1 MKRYI
6 KSAFVITLLV
16 LAAYSCKLGIDPSE
30 DAQNKEGTVIITGV
44 VVDSTS
50 GNPVAGATVRFT
62 FGSEELATTTNEDGK
77 FNTDIFI
84 TGNADVRIEIT
95 KSNYKRLLIDDYL
108 TAGQSIDLGVIN
120 LERSENAIDASG
132 DAAVIVLSAIS
143 NGSIGILESG
153 SPVTSVLTFLVQD
166 SVGTAIDLQ
175 HKATVNF
182 SIVGGPGGGEY
193 ISPVSGVT
201 NAFGIVSTTLTSGLS
216 AGAVQVSAMIES
228 ETGNIYSNPVSVV
241 IHGGFPDDAHF
252 SIAAEQLNIP
262 GGIENW
268 VVEDNITAYVGD
280 KYSNPV
286 KPQTAVYFES
296 TGGIMEAEVFTNAL
310 GRGTN
315 ILTTSAPFP
324 NHPTYGL
331 GFATITAS
339 TRDENSEFITTD
351 MLILFSGK
359 PQTIN
364 LTPSSFIIPNAGSET
379 FHLLI
384 LDPNGN
390 PIAGGS
396 SISIRVEGEGVSGG
410 ETFEVYDGY
419 FPGDGTSD
427 FYFVV
432 SDTDPDENKQQPVS
446 IVIQITIS
454 YGGNSFTVETAYSGI
469 SY

>member
-6 KSAFVITLLV
+6 KSALV
-16 LAAYSCKLGIDPSE
+16 FIFLAFAAYSCKLGIDPSE
-30 DAQNKEGTVIITGV
+30 DAQNKEGTVNITGV

-50 GNPVAGATVRFT
+50 GDPIAGATVRFT
-62 FGSEELATTTNEDGK
+62 FGAEELAITTNEDGE

-120 LERSENAIDASG
+120 LERSDNAIDASG
-132 DAAVIVLSAIS
+132 DAAAIVLSATS
-143 NGSIGILESG
+143 NGSIGISVVG
-153 SPVTSVLTFLVQD
+153 SIRTSVLTFLVHD
-166 SVGTAIDLQ
+166 SVGTPVDLQ

-182 SIVGGPGGGEY
+182 SIVGGPGGGEF
-193 ISPVSGVT
+193 ISPTSSVT

-216 AGAVQVSAMIES
+216 AGVVQISAMIENQN
-228 ETGNIYSNPVSVV
+228 GNIYSNPVSVV

-262 GGIENW
+262 GGLW

-296 TGGIMEAEVFTNAL
+296 TGGIIEAEVFTDGL

-324 NHPTYGL
+324 NHPTYGP
-331 GFATITAS
+331 GFATVTAS
-339 TRDENSEFITTD
+339 TRDENFEFITTD
-351 MLILFSGK
+351 MLILFSGP

-364 LTPSSFIIPNAGSET
+364 LTPSSFVIPNAGSET

-396 SISIRVEGEGVSGG
+396 TISIRVEGEGVSGG

-419 FPGDGTSD
+419 FPGNGTSD
-427 FYFVV
+427 FYFVI

-446 IVIQITIS
+446 IVIQITIA
-454 YGGNSFTVETAYSGI
+454 YGGNSLTVETAYSGI